1 MTVYAYWHGG
11 SNYSVTERDDFIER
25 FDHLEN
31 AIEAFQTR
39 YSIGA
44 LYPQSFNF
52 INQDSDTCLC
62 PVVDEN
68 ASMEVWLRDQI
79 DLSDCGKINRPFTPP
94 FVRIVIRD
102 GEGVIEEDL

>member
-11 SNYSVTERDDFIER
+11 TNYSTLDRDEFIER
-25 FDHLEN
+25 FDHLED

-44 LYPQSFNF
+44 LYPQTFNF
-52 INQDSDTCLC
+52 INQGSETCLC
-62 PVVDEN
+62 PVVDEG
-68 ASMEVWLRDQI
+68 ATMEVWLRDQV
-79 DLSDCGKINRPFTPP
+79 DFSYVLNVFYPLTPP